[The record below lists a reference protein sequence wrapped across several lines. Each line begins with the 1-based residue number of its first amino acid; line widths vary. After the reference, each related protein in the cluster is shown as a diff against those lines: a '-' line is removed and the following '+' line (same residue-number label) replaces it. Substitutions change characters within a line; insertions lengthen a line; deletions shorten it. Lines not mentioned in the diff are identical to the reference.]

1 MAKTKDENAIVGVFQ
16 GTSRGF
22 GFVTPEGGRDRAD
35 DYFIPPRATG
45 GAWSGDRV
53 AISPDRAGPFD
64 GDRRSAKIT
73 AVLERANKTV
83 TGTLRRFEREF
94 WLQPDSDKLP
104 GPIKLTG
111 KTRGLR
117 SGEKAA
123 VELQSYGGNGKPPLG
138 ALRETFGRAG
148 TREAATA
155 AILYNYEIDR
165 AFPANVLEQAEAA
178 PETVQPEALAGRLD
192 LREKRVI
199 TIDGA
204 SAKDLDDAVSLE
216 RDEAGNWVLGVH
228 IADVSHYVTEK
239 SPLDLEAWERGTSV
253 YFADQ
258 VIPMLPVELSNG
270 ICSLNPRVDR
280 LALTC
285 LMTMGVD
292 GEVLSHSVHKSVI
305 RTTERMTYEDC
316 NLLLDALDGEESPA
330 LRAQKGELEAR
341 YAHILPMLRDMAA
354 LAKVLEKRRRL
365 RGSLDLD
372 TSESYII
379 CDEQGRPVDIRTR
392 KQGESEALIESFM
405 LAANETVAQHLFE
418 REKPGV
424 YRVHEKPSADKAEGL
439 KTMLE
444 PFGYTFQEADSFT
457 LQKILEDAKTRP
469 EAPIISTMVL
479 RSLMKARYDTQNLG
493 HFGLAAKYYCH
504 FTSPIRRYP
513 DLMVHRILTK
523 VIEDEEKRGGAR
535 EQGTKAGVE
544 PGAQPSNGRGRVTAQ
559 SQDLGPVAEGAQRDR
574 ENPANRGRTMPW
586 EKRMAVAAQKAAVQ
600 SSEREIAAQNAER
613 EIEKLYMAE
622 YMEAHIGEELTGAV
636 SGVTKFG
643 LFIMLPSGVEGL
655 LPAEA
660 LPVDDWHYDEKRMTL
675 RGEHTG
681 RVFSFGMS
689 LEVVCV
695 QADPGSGQID
705 FRLAG
710 EGESLAIPPR
720 ERRHE
725 TPMASTDVKGKPRTK
740 AGGRR
745 ARPPRHKAGKG
756 GRRKR

>member
-1 MAKTKDENAIVGVFQ
+1 MAGTKDKNTIAGVFQ

-22 GFVTPEGGRDRAD
+22 GFVTPEGGTDRDG

-45 GAWSGDRV
+45 GAWHGDKV
-53 AISPDRAGPFD
+53 TIAPDRAAPFD
-64 GDRRSAKIT
+64 GDRRSARIVS
-73 AVLERANKTV
+73 VLERANKTV
-83 TGTLRRFEREF
+83 TGTLRRFEREL

-111 KTRGLR
+111 KSRGLH

-123 VELQSYGGNGKPPLG
+123 VEVQSYGGGGKPPLG
-138 ALRETFGRAG
+138 ALRETFGKAG

-155 AILYNYEIDR
+155 AILYNYEVDR
-165 AFPANVLEQAEAA
+165 EFPVNVLEQAEAA
-178 PETVQPEALAGRLD
+178 AETVPAEALAGRLD
-192 LREKRVI
+192 LRGRCVI

-216 RDEAGNWVLGVH
+216 RDASGRWVLGVH
-228 IADVSHYVTEK
+228 IADVSHYVAEK

-270 ICSLNPRVDR
+270 ICSLNPQVDR

-285 LMTMGVD
+285 LMTMSEG
-292 GEVLSHSVHKSVI
+292 GEVLGHSVHKSVI

-316 NLLLDALDGEESPA
+316 NLLLADSLPEEAVLRTQKRALEE
-330 LRAQKGELEAR
+330 R
-341 YAHILPMLRDMAA
+341 YAHILPMLRDMAV
-354 LAKVLEKRRRL
+354 LAKALEKRRRL

-372 TSESYII
+372 TGESYII

-392 KQGESEALIESFM
+392 RQGESEALIESFM
-405 LAANETVAQHLFE
+405 LCANETVAQHLFE

-444 PFGYTFQEADSFT
+444 PFGYTFQEADNFT
-457 LQKILEDAKTRP
+457 LQKILEDAGTKP

-513 DLMVHRILTK
+513 DLMVHRILSR
-523 VIEDEEKRGGAR
+523 VIEDGER
-535 EQGTKAGVE
+535 QGKA
-544 PGAQPSNGRGRVTAQ
+544 
-559 SQDLGPVAEGAQRDR
+559 
-574 ENPANRGRTMPW
+574 PW
-586 EKRMAVAAQKAAVQ
+586 EKRMAVMAQKAAVQ

-622 YMEAHIGEELTGAV
+622 YMSGHIGEELTGAV

-660 LPVDDWHYDEKRMTL
+660 LPGDKWHYDEKRMTL

-681 RVFSFGMS
+681 RVYSFGMA

-710 EGESLAIPPR
+710 EGELPVIAPR
-720 ERRHE
+720 EKRHE
-725 TPMASTDVKGKPRTK
+725 LPIAPDFVRGKPRTK

-745 ARPPRHKAGKG
+745 ARPPRHKAGRG
-756 GRRKR
+756 SGRKR